1 MTYLN
6 EKLLKEKKHIIL
18 MVILMP
24 ISDHLQSFTKYLR
37 LPLVFMRN
45 STLWEKLMHA
55 YIYRGLTAY
64 IYTRGLGTRLSF
76 YGV

>member
-1 MTYLN
+1 
-6 EKLLKEKKHIIL
+6 

-45 STLWEKLMHA
+45 STLWEKFNACLYIWKTNCL
-55 YIYRGLTAY
+55 YIYK
-64 IYTRGLGTRLSF
+64 GTGHWAIILWSLDTFQVFPNFLRS
-76 YGV
+76 